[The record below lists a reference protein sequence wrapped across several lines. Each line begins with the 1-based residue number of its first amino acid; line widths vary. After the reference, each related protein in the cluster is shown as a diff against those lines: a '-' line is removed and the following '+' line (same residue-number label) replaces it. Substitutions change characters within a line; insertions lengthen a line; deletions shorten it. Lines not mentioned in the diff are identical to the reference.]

1 MDDNEKFKPKI
12 DAFLAVSHK
21 GMRYAVI
28 DDIDLFINE
37 CDDLKKD
44 FRHTFVPEPWGTTPA
59 EFLQLIRDKASRALK
74 DE

>member
-1 MDDNEKFKPKI
+1 
-12 DAFLAVSHK
+12 
-21 GMRYAVI
+21 MRYAVI

-44 FRHTFVPEPWGTTPA
+44 FRCTFVPEPCGTTPV
-59 EFLQLIRDKASRALK
+59 EFLQLIRDKVRRALK